1 MEQKYYLYMMTNY
14 TNTVLYTGVTNNL
27 KRRVIEHRDSLVE
40 GFTKRYHCKK
50 LVWFE
55 AFDDIRHAIEKEK
68 VVKKWS
74 REFKENLITAMNPD
88 WKDMFD
94 LI

>member
-27 KRRVIEHRDSLVE
+27 KRRVTEHRESLVE
-40 GFTKRYHCKK
+40 GFTKKYHCHK

-55 AFDDIRHAIEKEK
+55 IVDDIRFAIEKEK
-68 VVKKWS
+68 VIKKWP
-74 REFKENLITAMNPD
+74 RAYKENLINAMNSKWD
-88 WKDMFD
+88 D
-94 LI
+94 LYDLL